1 MDTELEEI
9 GEKIDWLAYSQPSA
23 KDWCF
28 PSYIEDNWKP
38 ISPLRHYTH
47 GQENKQGVKRFWSIT
62 NPKQGRKVEFGGSVL
77 PSLGEN
83 LEEFLHFI
91 SLQDVKPTRIDF
103 CVDIIHSKTFNPKS
117 VVSHLRSKKVI
128 THAKQIP
135 KYSDEWMGGFT
146 QYIGRKTSETY
157 TRIYDKAVEQKVPFK
172 WARIETVYQGERAQP
187 ALQAYLLHKSAI
199 PLIIAHVDFPQWK
212 QWQRIMSSSKAKLR
226 YQTRQS
232 NTRKWLL
239 NSVSKSIANEL
250 LLDDDQSF
258 LFELMDR
265 VREEY
270 KRLSPGYEVDW

>member
-9 GEKIDWLAYSQPSA
+9 GEKIDWLAYTQPST

-38 ISPLRHYTH
+38 ISPLKHYTH

-77 PSLGEN
+77 PTLGEN

-91 SLQDVKPTRIDF
+91 SLQDAKPTRIDF
-103 CVDIIHSKTFNPKS
+103 CVDVTHSKTFNPKS
-117 VVSHLRSKKVI
+117 VVSHLRSRKVI
-128 THAKQIP
+128 THAKEIP
-135 KYSDEWMGGFT
+135 KFSDDWKGGFT
-146 QYIGRKTSETY
+146 QYIGKKSSETY

-172 WARIETVYQGERAQP
+172 WARIETVYQGERARP
-187 ALQAYLLHKSAI
+187 ALQAYLLHHSTV
-199 PLIIAHVDFPQWK
+199 PLIKSHVDFPNWREWNRVMHGGK
-212 QWQRIMSSSKAKLR
+212 CHVHVEKRL
-226 YQTRQS
+226 S

-239 NSVSKSIANEL
+239 DSVAGSIAKEL